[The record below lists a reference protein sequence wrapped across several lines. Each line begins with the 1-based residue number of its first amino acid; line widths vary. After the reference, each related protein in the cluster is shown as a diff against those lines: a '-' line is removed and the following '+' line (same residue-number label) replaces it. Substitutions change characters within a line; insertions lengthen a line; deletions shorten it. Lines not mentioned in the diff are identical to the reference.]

1 MELLHT
7 LFKAVNSNKLF
18 LRCRFAVSS
27 MTSQRAALAR
37 PPSPN
42 KKRCCTSK
50 DNTEEH
56 GHTTQDMQVKHIDSD
71 SSWVSIIVIQSG
83 ELLWQGKGRLARLY
97 FYTTAA
103 QVQHENCLQ
112 IQQMQSWM
120 HEAITSESPVLF
132 RCFVF
137 KWYQVFNLI
146 KSHTTF

>member
-1 MELLHT
+1 MAVQEYIASALRISKGIGWTIEQQQIQQRLATKTNAQGMELLHT

-71 SSWVSIIVIQSG
+71 SS
-83 ELLWQGKGRLARLY
+83 
-97 FYTTAA
+97 
-103 QVQHENCLQ
+103 
-112 IQQMQSWM
+112 
-120 HEAITSESPVLF
+120 
-132 RCFVF
+132 
-137 KWYQVFNLI
+137 
-146 KSHTTF
+146 